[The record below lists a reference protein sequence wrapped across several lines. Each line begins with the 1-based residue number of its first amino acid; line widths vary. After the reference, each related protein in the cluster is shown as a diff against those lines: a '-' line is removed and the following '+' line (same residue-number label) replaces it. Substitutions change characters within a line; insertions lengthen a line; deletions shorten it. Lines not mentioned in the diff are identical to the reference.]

1 MTNVTLNGTLLSN
14 MGITLLSGAYAALLT
29 PPSMKN
35 YITNDD
41 PTKDGISVDETHIPK
56 RKDRDV
62 TLTFLIK
69 GSDKADFLNKLS
81 TFTEVLYG
89 GSIELYVPDLE
100 AKYRLLY
107 SSSTQF
113 ANYMLNAC
121 KLSVKFKEPDPTNR
135 GA

>member
-1 MTNVTLNGTLLSN
+1 MTNVTLNGTPLADMGVMMLL
-14 MGITLLSGAYAALLT
+14 GAYAALLA
-29 PPSMKN
+29 PSPMKN

-41 PTKDGISVDETHIPK
+41 PTKDGIEVDVAIPK

-62 TLTFLIK
+62 TLTFLVQGK
-69 GSDKADFLNKLS
+69 TQADFLNKLDAFL
-81 TFTEVLYG
+81 TVLYRG
-89 GSIELYVPDLE
+89 RVELYVPDLS

-107 SSSTQF
+107 TSSTQF

-135 GA
+135 GI